1 MSAYR
6 EMKIDKSLY
15 QRRGGFFRA
24 LEEMDPSADY
34 RGTDLEKLTAFE
46 RQLKRFDIH
55 VSGSASDPVE
65 KFFRTSESA
74 VLFPAYI
81 GAAVEQG
88 MQSRD
93 ILSPLWRQRPRS
105 TRWTTAP
112 SCPCPT
118 PLTAPWPMWLR
129 AASCLRPR
137 SA

>member
-55 VSGSASDPVE
+55 VSGSASDPEVLPHQR
-65 KFFRTSESA
+65 KRCA
-74 VLFPAYI
+74 VPCLHRRRRGTGHAEPGYSLLHCGGKDRDRLDGLPLHPAH
-81 GAAVEQG
+81 A
-88 MQSRD
+88 RC
-93 ILSPLWRQRPRS
+93 R
-105 TRWTTAP
+105 
-112 SCPCPT
+112 
-118 PLTAPWPMWLR
+118 
-129 AASCLRPR
+129 
-137 SA
+137 

>member
-1 MSAYR
+1 
-6 EMKIDKSLY
+6 
-15 QRRGGFFRA
+15 
-24 LEEMDPSADY
+24 MDPSADY
-34 RGTDLEKLTAFE
+34 RGTDLEQLTAFE

-93 ILSPLWRQRPRS
+93 ILLGHCGGKDRDRLDGLPLRF
-105 TRWTTAP
+105 
-112 SCPCPT
+112 CPCPM
-118 PLTAPWPMWLR
+118 PPTAPWPMWPR

>member
-81 GAAVEQG
+81 APPWNRACRAGIF
-88 MQSRD
+88 SP
-93 ILSPLWRQRPRS
+93 PLWRQRPRS

-112 SCPCPT
+112 SCPCPM
-118 PLTAPWPMWLR
+118 PPTAPWPMLPR
-129 AASCLRPR
+129 AASC
-137 SA
+137 